1 MTQILS
7 QRLYVPSVL
16 VIQYG
21 GMLCVRDKT
30 ELLRQEHLKTDL
42 WKCFGISY
50 GSFLPRR
57 QWKIYIMNYTINVI
71 YYIKHCYFE
80 ISLLSLIISRFYSI
94 DYYAYNYIY
103 CALNYNN

>member
-7 QRLYVPSVL
+7 QRLYAPPSIL
-16 VIQYG
+16 VVQYG

-50 GSFLPRR
+50 GSFLPRFSRR

-71 YYIKHCYFE
+71 YYI
-80 ISLLSLIISRFYSI
+80 II
-94 DYYAYNYIY
+94 
-103 CALNYNN
+103 